1 MLTRFR
7 EMDFT
12 SLLGSSKTR
21 AVAAIYFSN
30 ASIKIVKVEIEQTE
44 KELELVFVLDL
55 PQELQDYAWI
65 DKADKLAIWLKNSC
79 PWQEFARS
87 TVSAV
92 LEMDRVC
99 LQELSMPPLT
109 DAELEQAIKW
119 DAVQYLPYQ
128 EGRYC
133 YGYIKQTSQSEHG
146 QGLKISLL
154 ASENRLAEAIILVC
168 RQLRL
173 QLAAIT
179 VSSLALQEFAKH
191 QYQSYAVLDIGWE
204 KTNIT
209 IFEGLRPVSSE
220 SIALGNQNLVA
231 LVMER
236 LNLSAAQARSLLESE
251 REVPELQE
259 FESEQA
265 KFCHNLAVQTSL
277 VLERYLLYSD
287 VQFLEALLL
296 FGSLPA
302 VQQTLHKT
310 LTAELNICCSA
321 IEPLAG
327 FYLAEHLHVNTKA
340 YELSVPLGAVLALSK
355 AEQFSI
361 APLDSHKVDYSYKV
375 CQLLAIGCACLLIG
389 MLAYQFILLNIQQN
403 EASRLSAEYDQ
414 LALWRRRSEIVTQ
427 LESDSQKRETLSG
440 YLQTNRTA
448 WPQVL
453 LAFGYNIP
461 KGLSIISISRV
472 REEDVYLLRG
482 KAERVEAVGEFINA
496 LQKTGIFNSIRLQ
509 QLNESGGA
517 QTLHEFLINLKGM
530 GRAYA
535 ADMEVSTDR
544 Q

>member
-128 EGRYC
+128 EGSYC

-154 ASENRLAEAIILVC
+154 ASENQLAEAVIFVC
-168 RQLRL
+168 RQLRFK
-173 QLAAIT
+173 LAAIT
-179 VSSLALQEFAKH
+179 VGSLALQEFAKH
-191 QYQSYAVLDIGWE
+191 QYQNYAVLDIGWD

-231 LVMER
+231 LVMEQ
-236 LNLSAAQARSLLESE
+236 LNLSAAQAKSLLESE

-259 FESEQA
+259 FEPERA

-296 FGSLPA
+296 AGSLPA
-302 VQQTLHKT
+302 VYPSLHKT
-310 LTAELNICCSA
+310 LTAELNVGCSA

-340 YELSVPLGAVLALSK
+340 YELSVPIGAVMALSK

-361 APLDSHKVDYSYKV
+361 APLDSHKVDYGYKV
-375 CQLLAIGCACLLIG
+375 CQLLAIGCACLLAA
-389 MLAYQFILLNIQQN
+389 MLAYELVLLNIQQN
-403 EASRLSAEYDQ
+403 EAGRLSAEYDQ
-414 LALWRRRSEIVTQ
+414 LALWRRRSEIVTS
-427 LESDSQKRETLSG
+427 LESDSQKRETLSS
-440 YLQTNRTA
+440 YLQTNRSA
-448 WPQVL
+448 WPQIL

-461 KGLSIISISRV
+461 EGLSIISISRV

-482 KAERVEAVGEFINA
+482 KAERVEAVSEFINA
-496 LQKTGIFNSIRLQ
+496 LQKTGIFRNIGLQ

-535 ADMEVSTDR
+535 ADMGVSKDS